1 MTGPRPVSPR
11 LSALDTAFLQ
21 VEDAENRMQLAGMLL
36 FEGASPSYDDFRS
49 AVAARLL
56 GLPRFRQRL
65 APSALGLG
73 RPRWVDDAA
82 FDLDYHLSHV
92 ALPSPGGE
100 TEVAAHI
107 DHMTTAPLDLRRPVW
122 ELGLV
127 EGVGT
132 GFAISLKVHHCMVDG
147 LSIMDIFGALV
158 DSIDLPVPA
167 RKPRPVPEPGARAGT
182 SLVRRVSG
190 TLAMFGQAPRSTL
203 NEGQSGPT
211 RRTRYATLPL
221 DDLRTVQRNA
231 EASLNTVALT
241 VVSGALERYLHRHG
255 EDVEQVHAFV
265 PVNRR
270 GSDDRGRLGNQ
281 IAMTYPALP
290 VGAMTPRDRL
300 ALVQRASAEAVHGH
314 QPTTTAGL
322 MSALSLAPA
331 PVAGVLNRVMQIRA
345 GLFNLTVTNVPGPP
359 VPVHFLGRELEL
371 ILGSTPLTR
380 KHALTVAVL
389 SYAGQLT
396 FSVTTDPRRLP
407 DGTRLVDDLKAAA
420 DDLVAAFNTPDTPEK

>member
-1 MTGPRPVSPR
+1 MTQRPSTRR
-11 LSALDTAFLQ
+11 LSALDAAFLQ

-36 FEGASPSYDDFRS
+36 FDGPAPSYDDFR
-49 AVAARLL
+49 ATVGARLL
-56 GLPRFRQRL
+56 DLPRFRQRL

-73 RPRWVDDAA
+73 RPRWVDDGA

-100 TEVAAHI
+100 AEVAAHI
-107 DHMTTAPLDLRRPVW
+107 DQLTTAPLDLRRPVW

-158 DSIDLPVPA
+158 DPLPPLPSSA
-167 RKPRPVPEPGARAGT
+167 RTPRPVPAPGSRTGT
-182 SLVRRVSG
+182 SLVRRVGG
-190 TLAMFGQAPRSTL
+190 TLAMLGQAPRSAL
-203 NEGQSGPT
+203 NAGPSGPT

-221 DDLRTVQRNA
+221 DDLRAVQQAA
-231 EASLNTVALT
+231 EVTLNTVVLT
-241 VVSGALERYLHRHG
+241 VVAGALERYLHRRG

-270 GSDDRGRLGNQ
+270 GGDERGRLGNR

-290 VGAMTPRDRL
+290 VGAMTPRERL

-322 MSALSLAPA
+322 MSALSVAPA
-331 PVAGVLNRVMQIRA
+331 PLAGVLNRVLQLRA

-407 DGTRLVDDLKAAA
+407 DGVRLVDDLRAAA
-420 DDLVAAFNTPDTPEK
+420 DDLAAAFTSPEK